1 MDSSMKVAVIGAGTM
16 GSGIAQV
23 AAQAGHNVVLFDT
36 RREAV
41 DKALAGLRKT
51 LDKLVEK
58 GKLTTEQ
65 ADGIHGR
72 ITPASDLKEL
82 AGSGLVIEAIIEDLG
97 IKQKLFAEL
106 ESIAGPDAILA
117 TNTSSLSVTAI
128 AGGLKHPE
136 RFIGLHFFNPA
147 PLLPLVEVVPGLA
160 TDAALA
166 TRMMALM
173 QAWGKTPV
181 VCKDTPGFIVNRVAR
196 PFYGEA
202 IRIYEEGIADMPT
215 IDAAMKSVGFKMG
228 PFELMDLIGND
239 VNFTVTK
246 TVWEAFFYDPRYKPS
261 FTQQR
266 QVESGR
272 LGRKS
277 GRGYYQYDAS
287 GAIVPKTS
295 AGSLAEDPA
304 GHAQTSAGSLA
315 EDPAGNAHTAGSP
328 PSSGDPAE
336 VSHAQAAG
344 SLRASGDPAEVSGDP
359 AEVSQVIIER
369 ILAMLINEAADALFW
384 QVASAKDIDLAMT
397 KGVNYPKGLLAWA
410 EEKGAAHWLRVL
422 ERLQATY
429 GEDRY
434 RPSPLL
440 RRMAAH

>member
-1 MDSSMKVAVIGAGTM
+1 MNVAVIGAGTM

-36 RREAV
+36 RKEAV
-41 DKALAGLRKT
+41 HKALAGLRKT

-58 GKLTTEQ
+58 GKFNAEQ

-72 ITPASDLKEL
+72 ITPASDLQDL

-106 ESIAGPDAILA
+106 EGIVATDAILA

-136 RFIGLHFFNPA
+136 RMVGLHFFNPA

-160 TDAALA
+160 TAPGLAQRCAALM
-166 TRMMALM
+166 TG
-173 QAWGKTPV
+173 WGKAPV
-181 VCKDTPGFIVNRVAR
+181 ICKDTPGFLVNRVAR
-196 PFYGEA
+196 PYYGES
-202 IRIYEEGIADMPT
+202 IRIFEEGIADMAT
-215 IDAAMKSVGFKMG
+215 IDAALRTYGGFRMG

-239 VNFTVTK
+239 INFTVTK
-246 TVWEAFFYDPRYKPS
+246 TVWESFFYDPRYKPS

-272 LGRKS
+272 LGRKT
-277 GRGYYQYDAS
+277 GRGYYSYAE
-287 GAIVPKTS
+287 GATLPAPQVDMVLGNSIV
-295 AGSLAEDPA
+295 
-304 GHAQTSAGSLA
+304 
-315 EDPAGNAHTAGSP
+315 
-328 PSSGDPAE
+328 
-336 VSHAQAAG
+336 
-344 SLRASGDPAEVSGDP
+344 
-359 AEVSQVIIER
+359 ER
-369 ILAMLINEAADALFW
+369 VLAMLINEAADALFW
-384 QVASAKDIDLAMT
+384 GVASAKDIDLAMT

-410 EEKGAAHWLRVL
+410 DEQGAARWLGIL
-422 ERLQATY
+422 ETMQQET

-440 RRMAAH
+440 RRMAQQGSLFH